1 MGLPCLNC
9 GKDVPQDEGKLFA
22 ECFVCG
28 DCYTIAERTFQQAHN
43 ELNQLL
49 VTLKELIRLAI
60 VKHQLSFVPATEDAG
75 DGQVHQKRTIELIME
90 MMKNRENPECPT
102 TSASTRSSEKPSTR
116 SPAAIPDVDGKPSST
131 SSPAPGSS
139 LETPS
144 TETPATDK

>member
-9 GKDVPQDEGKLFA
+9 QKDVSQDKGKFFA
-22 ECFVCG
+22 ECFLCP
-28 DCYTIAERTFQQAHN
+28 DCYTIAERTYLQAHC

-75 DGQVHQKRTIELIME
+75 DGQLHQKRTVELIME

-102 TSASTRSSEKPSTR
+102 SPRSTRSSEKPTTKS
-116 SPAAIPDVDGKPSST
+116 SAITPGADGKPLSS
-131 SSPAPGSS
+131 SSPAPSS
-139 LETPS
+139 SQETPS
-144 TETPATDK
+144 TGTRETKE